1 MKNNLVVFSGAG
13 MSAESGIATFR
24 DSNGLWENY
33 KIEEVATPE
42 AWERNPNLVTEFYNM
57 RRKQILDTE
66 PNEAHVYFAEI
77 ENEFNV
83 QIVTQNIDDLH
94 ERAGSKNV
102 LHLHG
107 QIILAKSS
115 NDKYKELYP
124 IRGWELSDKDTC
136 PNGFRLRPH
145 VVWFGED
152 VPEYSNAIPLI
163 SSADVFIV
171 LGTSLQVFPAA
182 GLVEYASAKAVKII
196 VDPNVDDFQIP
207 TDFIKLKASAVDA
220 IPELEKILISLGF
233 IS

>member
-13 MSAESGIATFR
+13 ISAESGISTFR
-24 DSNGLWENY
+24 DSGGLWEKY
-33 KIEEVATPE
+33 SIEEVATPL
-42 AWERNPNLVTEFYNM
+42 AWKRNPDLVTDFYNK
-57 RRKQILDTE
+57 RRKQIIE
-66 PNEAHVYFAEI
+66 SQPNKAHLFFAKLQNSCSVHI
-77 ENEFNV
+77 
-83 QIVTQNIDDLH
+83 ITQNIDDLH
-94 ERAGSKNV
+94 ERAGSSSV

-107 QIILAKSS
+107 NIRFAKSS
-115 NDKYKELYP
+115 NTEDKQLYS
-124 IRGWELSDKDTC
+124 IDGWALHAEDRC
-136 PNGFRLRPH
+136 PNGLRLRPH

-152 VPEYSNAIPLI
+152 VPEYSKAIPLI

>member
-152 VPEYSNAIPLI
+152 VPEYSKAIPLI

-220 IPELEKILISLGF
+220 IPELEKILMSLGF

>member
-152 VPEYSNAIPLI
+152 VPEYSKAIPLI